1 MTLPS
6 GYREAV
12 LEELRCL
19 APVDAR
25 EAQDIDSSMRWVEQ
39 AEEVCR
45 LAKPDVPDKH
55 LVSYFLLKDGDY
67 LLLVDHINA
76 ELWLP
81 TGGHV
86 DRHEH
91 PRETVRR
98 EVFEELGLR
107 LTGEIAAPVFITVTN
122 TRGKTKGHT
131 DVSLWYLLPVSREQR
146 LIFDQSE
153 FHSVRWFHKDEIPWH
168 RSEPNLPRLLDKL
181 CGSGTPDAAGQDL

>member
-12 LEELRCL
+12 LDELRCL
-19 APVDAR
+19 APLDAL
-25 EAQDIDSSMRWVEQ
+25 EVQDVDSSVRWVEQ

-45 LAKPDVPDKH
+45 LAKPDFPDKH

-86 DRHEH
+86 DPQEH
-91 PRETVRR
+91 PRDTVRR
-98 EVFEELGLR
+98 EAFEELGLR
-107 LTGEIAAPVFITVTN
+107 LTDEIAAPVFITVTK
-122 TRGKTKGHT
+122 TRGKTSGHT
-131 DVSLWYLLPVSREQR
+131 DVSLWYLLSVSREQP

-153 FHSVRWFHKDEIPWH
+153 FHSVRWFRTDEIPWH

-181 CGSGTPDAAGQDL
+181 SALDARDMARHDP